1 MPDRLEKTVSELRR
15 NQSTVADAL
24 SGDPRRAALASAI
37 SGCLQALLLLPMNT
51 VQTQMQTRGLGFV
64 GTIKA
69 NFTTGAFSGLRNLY
83 RALLPTVGMLGARQG
98 LKFGSASAFKRSL
111 PLSWPE
117 VVRDVVAGASSA
129 TATTTIVFPLDTLKT
144 RMQNGLAMPPTLSGF
159 YSGYTPAAFYSA
171 LGMGLWVG
179 SRNKLERDIR
189 YNGPGKHLLTGAI
202 AGVFVQLPTFPL
214 DTLKKRL
221 QSSDA
226 RLSPINEARTLMA
239 EGGVLRFYKG
249 FPVKCLFVAF
259 NGAIFNSVF
268 VAVRKALHILEDEQ
282 AAKRAIG
289 PVDASITR

>member
-1 MPDRLEKTVSELRR
+1 M
-15 NQSTVADAL
+15 L
-24 SGDPRRAALASAI
+24 SLGHPSIRI
-37 SGCLQALLLLPMNT
+37 
-51 VQTQMQTRGLGFV
+51 RG
-64 GTIKA
+64 A
-69 NFTTGAFSGLRNLY
+69 H
-83 RALLPTVGMLGARQG
+83 
-98 LKFGSASAFKRSL
+98 
-111 PLSWPE
+111 
-117 VVRDVVAGASSA
+117 SSA

-239 EGGVLRFYKG
+239 EGGVL
-249 FPVKCLFVAF
+249 
-259 NGAIFNSVF
+259 
-268 VAVRKALHILEDEQ
+268 AVLGGCWRSGRQ
-282 AAKRAIG
+282 RTRRAVI
-289 PVDASITR
+289 PRSRRET